1 MCLAV
6 LALHHLADLPVLI
19 AANRDEFH
27 ERPTQAAA
35 VWPGEPRL
43 YAGRDLRA
51 GGTWMGVSESGRYAV
66 VTNFR
71 DPGRL
76 LANAPSR
83 GALVED
89 YLRSDA
95 SPAAYLAQIH
105 ACGAAYNGFNLI
117 VGDATCGWYLSNRDG
132 APRAL
137 TPGVYALSNHLLDT
151 PWPKLTRVKAGFER
165 ILQTGPQPD
174 LAALYANLADRTP
187 ADEADLPRT
196 GIPLD
201 RERLLS
207 SPFIVSP
214 NYGTRAS
221 TVLALHAD
229 GRGELHERR
238 YDPAGMPAGDSD
250 LTFMWRDDA
259 LSRRSHRHTCP

>member
-6 LALHHLADLPVLI
+6 LALHHLSGIPVLI

-27 ERPTQAAA
+27 DRPAQAAA
-35 VWPGEPRL
+35 AWPDAPHIYG
-43 YAGRDLRA
+43 GRDLRA
-51 GGTWMGVSESGRYAV
+51 GGTWMGATEQGRYAI

-71 DPGRL
+71 DPGHL
-76 LANAPSR
+76 LADAPSR

-89 YLRSDA
+89 YLRGDA
-95 SPAAYLAQIH
+95 SPGDYLTTVHARAAQ
-105 ACGAAYNGFNLI
+105 YNGFNLI
-117 VGDATCGWYLSNRDG
+117 VGDMGNAWYLSNRDG
-132 APRAL
+132 GPRRL
-137 TPGVYALSNHLLDT
+137 LPGIYALSNHLLDT
-151 PWPKLTRVKAGFER
+151 PWPKLTRTKAGFER

-187 ADEADLPRT
+187 ADEADLPAT
-196 GIPLD
+196 GLPLA

-214 NYGTRAS
+214 TYGTRAS

-229 GRGELHERR
+229 GRGEYHERR
-238 YDPAGMPAGDSD
+238 YTPLGTPAGDSD
-250 LTFMWRDDA
+250 LAFRWRV
-259 LSRRSHRHTCP
+259 

>member
-6 LALHHLADLPVLI
+6 LALHHIPDMPVLI

-35 VWPGEPRL
+35 MWPGEPRI

-51 GGTWMGVSESGRYAV
+51 GGTWMGVNEHGRYAI

-71 DPGRL
+71 DPHQQ
-76 LANAPSR
+76 LADAPSR

-89 YLRSDA
+89 FLRSDA
-95 SPAAYLAQIH
+95 DPMNYLAGVY
-105 ACGAAYNGFNLI
+105 ARGAHYNGFNLI
-117 VGDATCGWYLSNRDG
+117 VGDTRSAAYLSNRDG
-132 APRAL
+132 APRLLAA
-137 TPGVYALSNHLLDT
+137 GIYALSNHLLDT
-151 PWPKLTRVKAGFER
+151 PWPKLTRTKAGFER
-165 ILQTGPQPD
+165 VLQAAPQPD
-174 LAALYANLADRTP
+174 LPALYANLMDPTP
-187 ADEADLPRT
+187 ADEADLPVT

-221 TVLALHAD
+221 TILALHDD
-229 GRGELHERR
+229 GRAELHERR
-238 YDPAGMPAGDSD
+238 YGSDGLPTGESD
-250 LTFMWRDDA
+250 LAFMWR
-259 LSRRSHRHTCP
+259 R